1 MKLESTMFAERL
13 DSAEVKDAIASFFT
27 KRGAKPA

>member
-13 DSAEVKDAIASFFT
+13 DSAEVKQAIAAFFA
-27 KRGAKPA
+27 KRRT

>member
-13 DSAEVKDAIASFFT
+13 DSAEVKQAIAAFFA
-27 KRGAKPA
+27 KRRA